1 MRSGHFVLERT
12 PKHRQLSKNSDI
24 TLTATATR
32 SALPAM
38 DSIKQKYQSVR
49 EEGVR
54 NKFNSVREEGIR
66 NKAVS
71 ITYLTR
77 LFPPNIPLYT
87 FLPPVSF

>member
-1 MRSGHFVLERT
+1 
-12 PKHRQLSKNSDI
+12 
-24 TLTATATR
+24 
-32 SALPAM
+32 M

-71 ITYLTR
+71 TTYPAHPSPKYISLH
-77 LFPPNIPLYT
+77 FPPAYSL
-87 FLPPVSF
+87 